1 MLCQYNGSVHHCESK
16 IYTFLNNEGAVQTR
30 VCCSEKVQSDLSER
44 PQPTDSAAG
53 IQAVSVMSSGL
64 SFSSFFFFPSRNVMG
79 MWARLSLSTE
89 HRTWHAYLS

>member
-1 MLCQYNGSVHHCESK
+1 MCRHTLTHRQELYNIKKNQSNLKGKPCYVHHCESK
-16 IYTFLNNEGAVQTR
+16 IYTFLNNQGAVQTR

-64 SFSSFFFFPSRNVMG
+64 SFSSFF
-79 MWARLSLSTE
+79 SLLET
-89 HRTWHAYLS
+89 